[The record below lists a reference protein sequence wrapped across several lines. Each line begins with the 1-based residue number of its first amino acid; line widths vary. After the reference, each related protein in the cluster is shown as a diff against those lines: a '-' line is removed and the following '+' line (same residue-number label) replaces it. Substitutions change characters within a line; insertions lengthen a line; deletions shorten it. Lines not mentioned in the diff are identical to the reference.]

1 MARVDDS
8 VAEVDE
14 NLAKGGRWRGRH
26 QSVEAEGGHRMLPP
40 LPNLL
45 PPFAEDVAAFCQPGY
60 H

>member
-26 QSVEAEGGHRMLPP
+26 QDEVIKRKD
-40 LPNLL
+40 
-45 PPFAEDVAAFCQPGY
+45 FVR
-60 H
+60 

>member
-26 QSVEAEGGHRMLPP
+26 QLYTV
-40 LPNLL
+40 NLMSTIWVY
-45 PPFAEDVAAFCQPGY
+45 F
-60 H
+60 